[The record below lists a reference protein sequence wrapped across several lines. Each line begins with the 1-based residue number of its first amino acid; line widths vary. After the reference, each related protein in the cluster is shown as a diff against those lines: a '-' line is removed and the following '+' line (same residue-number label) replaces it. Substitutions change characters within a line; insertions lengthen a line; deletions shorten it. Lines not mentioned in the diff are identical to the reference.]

1 MTGQPHAVQNSGQAC
16 QPGVGKGVDD
26 KGVPEKGGAQEGPFT
41 LYVLRRE
48 PFQMVLPRAPQK
60 AVNGP
65 AVAIDLHSSML

>member
-1 MTGQPHAVQNSGQAC
+1 MLCRTAARPANQGWGRGWTTKGCDFSG
-16 QPGVGKGVDD
+16 
-26 KGVPEKGGAQEGPFT
+26 PEKGGAQEGPFT
-41 LYVLRRE
+41 LHVLRRE